1 MTKPIILAVDDATDL
16 LALMAKALSADYE
29 VATAA
34 DAGTAIERAFAD
46 PRPDLILLDIEMPD
60 VDGFEVCRA
69 LKDEALTASIP
80 VIFLTGKSEAQA
92 QVEGLQ
98 LGAVDYITKP
108 INAAVLKARV
118 AMHLQLAGKRAELER
133 LVRQRTEQLESTR
146 AELIKRLARAME
158 FHESQAV
165 GNRVMRLGHYAKLIA
180 QAAGARPEVADMML
194 KAAPLHD
201 IGKLGVPAEI
211 LRKKETLSV
220 PDWERIKRHP
230 QLGAEIIGE
239 HDDPLL
245 KLARQLAL
253 THHEN
258 FDGSGYPQGLKGD
271 AIPWAGRVMGIVDA
285 FESMTSTQFH
295 RDPLPVEKAAE
306 EIAKSAGTKYD
317 PKLVEAFQKALPVM
331 KKVRETYS
339 DKLGDL
345 INLDFAP
352 KGAVAPKPVP
362 AAPAAAAP
370 KPKISA
376 AELAK
381 AAAAKK
387 KA

>member
-1 MTKPIILAVDDATDL
+1 MVQ
-16 LALMAKALSADYE
+16 SR
-29 VATAA
+29 TA
-34 DAGTAIERAFAD
+34 
-46 PRPDLILLDIEMPD
+46 
-60 VDGFEVCRA
+60 
-69 LKDEALTASIP
+69 
-80 VIFLTGKSEAQA
+80 
-92 QVEGLQ
+92 
-98 LGAVDYITKP
+98 
-108 INAAVLKARV
+108 
-118 AMHLQLAGKRAELER
+118 
-133 LVRQRTEQLESTR
+133 QLESTR

-211 LRKKETLSV
+211 LRKKEKPSA

-258 FDGSGYPQGLKGD
+258 YDGTGYPQGLKGE
-271 AIPWAGRVMGIVDA
+271 AIPWAGRVMAIVDA
-285 FESMTSTQFH
+285 FESMTSTQFY
-295 RDPLPVEKAAE
+295 RDPLPVERAAG
-306 EIAKSAGTKYD
+306 EIGRGAGTKYD
-317 PKLVEAFQKALPVM
+317 PKLVQAFQKALPVM
-331 KKVRETYS
+331 QKVRETYA

-345 INLDFAP
+345 INLDFSP
-352 KGAVAPKPVP
+352 KG
-362 AAPAAAAP
+362 AAP
-370 KPKISA
+370 KPA
-376 AELAK
+376 PAPV
-381 AAAAKK
+381 AAKK
-387 KA
+387 K